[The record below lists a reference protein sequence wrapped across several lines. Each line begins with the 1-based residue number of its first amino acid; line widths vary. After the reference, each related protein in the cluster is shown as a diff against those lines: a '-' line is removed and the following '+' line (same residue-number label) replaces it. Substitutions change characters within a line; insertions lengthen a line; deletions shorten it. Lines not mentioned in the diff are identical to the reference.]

1 MVLVVLVVL
10 VASLVVA
17 VLSVKV
23 TDAVLTRAERSRE
36 QTPGRIVCVGGVRMH
51 VHVQGSGAHTLV
63 LVPGLGTPCPVHDFA
78 PSTDAL
84 ASSAAV
90 AVVEPFGYGWS
101 EATDREVSPV
111 NVAADLRAALQ
122 AADVPGPYV
131 LAGHSIGGL

>member
-10 VASLVVA
+10 LASLVVA
-17 VLSVKV
+17 VLSVKM
-23 TDAVLTRAERSRE
+23 TDVVLTRAERSRE
-36 QTPGRIVCVGGVRMH
+36 QTPGRIVSVGGARMH

-63 LVPGLGTPCPVHDFA
+63 LIPGLGTPCPVHDFA
-78 PSTDAL
+78 PSTAAL
-84 ASSAAV
+84 ASSATV
-90 AVVEPFGYGWS
+90 AVVELFGYGWS
-101 EATDREVSPV
+101 EATDREMSPV